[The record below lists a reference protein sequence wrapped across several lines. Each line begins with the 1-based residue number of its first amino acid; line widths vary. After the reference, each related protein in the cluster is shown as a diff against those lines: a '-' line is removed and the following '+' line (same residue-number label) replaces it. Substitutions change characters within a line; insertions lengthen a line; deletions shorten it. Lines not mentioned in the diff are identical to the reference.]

1 MALGGISIEFC
12 DQGQPLDGMLE
23 RWGRKD
29 FGAYWVDNGD
39 GKLDFEMLAGGKK
52 SKLRTNRG
60 PLWVDLLERA
70 SDLNIQEVAYAKES
84 P

>member
-23 RWGRKD
+23 RWGLKKYE
-29 FGAYWVDNGD
+29 AYWVDDGD
-39 GKLDFEMLAGGKK
+39 GQLDFEMLTGGKK
-52 SKLRTNRG
+52 SELGTDRE

-70 SDLNIQEVAYAKES
+70 GDLNI
-84 P
+84 